1 MNTAY
6 EPPKTDLRTDQ
17 ETPADPPLLSP
28 QGRVGRL
35 RYLAHSTWLA
45 LAAYVVL
52 GGLAA
57 GLSMV
62 NELLGTIPLL
72 ALFGAVI
79 YVNAVFAIK
88 RCHDFNASGWLALL
102 LLVPLAQLV
111 FWFIP
116 GTKGSNQ
123 YGPPPTPNTA
133 LIVFGGIVFP
143 ILLAVGTLAAIAI
156 PAYQDYTQRAQVGE
170 AFSMVSGAKTS
181 IAQHAQDTQQWPGS
195 ADLNAMGLG
204 QRVEGTYA
212 SFAVEPGTGVINV
225 RMHSDDVVGPSIANG
240 DITFTPEVGDQFRF
254 VCTSDI
260 AQSYLPRSCQG
271 M

>member
-6 EPPKTDLRTDQ
+6 EPPKTDLRTDDQ
-17 ETPADPPLLSP
+17 MPANPPLLSP
-28 QGRVGRL
+28 KGRVGRL
-35 RYLAHSTWLA
+35 RYLAHSTWLQ
-45 LAAYVVL
+45 LAAYLVL
-52 GGLAA
+52 GGLGFA
-57 GLSMV
+57 LSMV
-62 NELLGTIPLL
+62 NELLGALPFLVLL
-72 ALFGAVI
+72 VAVVYI
-79 YVNAVFAIK
+79 NVVFAIK
-88 RCHDFNASGWLALL
+88 RCHDFNTSGWLSLL
-102 LLVPLAQLV
+102 LLVPLAPLV

-133 LIVFGGIVFP
+133 LIVIGGIVFP
-143 ILLAVGTLAAIAI
+143 ILLLVGTLGAIAI

-170 AFSMVSGAKTS
+170 AFNMVSGAKTS
-181 IAQHAQDTQQWPGS
+181 IAQHAQDTQQWPGA
-195 ADLNAMGLG
+195 ADLEAMGLG

-225 RMHSDDVVGPSIANG
+225 RMFGDDVVGPSIAHG

-260 AQSYLPRSCQG
+260 RQKFLPKICEG
-271 M
+271 T